1 MNLTETYRL
10 FGGYYHEFVNLCEPL
25 DKLFQPLDKL
35 FQPLDKPFQP
45 LDKPFQPLDKP
56 FQPLDKPFQPPDK
69 AVSFIE
75 MFQQAT
81 YYTKLHAK
89 KSLRL
94 NVCSITHFDLKLHL
108 YIYFIDLLC
117 N

>member
-25 DKLFQPLDKL
+25 DKL
-35 FQPLDKPFQP
+35 FQP